1 MRRFLK
7 PLILIAI
14 GGLLYVLIEFMWRG
28 YSHWTMFFVGGLAFW
43 MIGCINE
50 HVDWDMPLWKQ
61 MAIGALI
68 VTCIEFLSGFIIN
81 IVLGW
86 QVWDY
91 SGLPFNVLGQ
101 ICLPFSIIWFFIS
114 LLAIL
119 LDDYLR
125 YWLFGEEKPHYVLI
139 KKGRKK

>member
-1 MRRFLK
+1 MRRLLK

-28 YSHWTMFFVGGLAFW
+28 YSHWTMFFVGGISFW

-50 HVDWDMPLWKQ
+50 YIEWDIPLWKQ
-61 MAIGALI
+61 MGIGALI
-68 VTCIEFLSGFIIN
+68 VTCIEFLSGFLIN

-91 SGLPFNVLGQ
+91 SDLPFNVLGQ
-101 ICLPFSIIWFFIS
+101 ICLPFSIIWFFVS
-114 LLAIL
+114 FLAIVI
-119 LDDYLR
+119 DDWLR
-125 YWLFGEEKPHYVLI
+125 YWLFREEKPHYKFI
-139 KKGRKK
+139 